1 MLTSTIAL
9 AQKGKDRE
17 KALVLDA
24 MDKQS
29 AHYSEIARKIWEHPE
44 LGYKEVQSS
53 DLLAQELSSAGFKVE
68 KAVAGM
74 PTAFVATYGSG
85 KPVIGILAEFDA
97 LPAMS
102 QDAVPTKQ
110 PRHEGAPGHACGH
123 HLFGTASV
131 AAAIALKD
139 WLQSSG
145 KSATIRVYGTPAEE
159 GGSGK
164 VYMVREGLF
173 SDVDVV
179 LTWHP
184 SDRNTADPS
193 STLANL
199 AAKFRFSGIAS
210 HAASAPDKG
219 RSALD
224 AVEAMNDMANMM
236 REHTTEGTRIHYFIT
251 KGGDAV
257 NIVPATAEVYYQV
270 RHPDREEVRQLFQRI
285 VKCAEGAALGTETTM
300 SYEIVSGVYDELPNS
315 VLSTLMHANLKKVGG
330 MTYTDD
336 ETQFANC
343 LRKTFSGT
351 LPPIDNAT
359 TIQPMMP
366 TIIKASSD
374 VGDVSWN
381 VPTTEMQAAT
391 WVPGTPGH
399 SWQAVACGGTSI
411 GFKGMMTAAKTL
423 ALTAMDLVN
432 SPATIADARKAFD
445 ENRGPDFKYVPL
457 LGDRKPALDYRD

>member
-1 MLTSTIAL
+1 
-9 AQKGKDRE
+9 
-17 KALVLDA
+17 
-24 MDKQS
+24 
-29 AHYSEIARKIWEHPE
+29 
-44 LGYKEVQSS
+44 
-53 DLLAQELSSAGFKVE
+53 
-68 KAVAGM
+68 
-74 PTAFVATYGSG
+74 
-85 KPVIGILAEFDA
+85 
-97 LPAMS
+97 
-102 QDAVPTKQ
+102 
-110 PRHEGAPGHACGH
+110 
-123 HLFGTASV
+123 
-131 AAAIALKD
+131 
-139 WLQSSG
+139 
-145 KSATIRVYGTPAEE
+145 
-159 GGSGK
+159 
-164 VYMVREGLF
+164 
-173 SDVDVV
+173 
-179 LTWHP
+179 
-184 SDRNTADPS
+184 
-193 STLANL
+193 
-199 AAKFRFSGIAS
+199 
-210 HAASAPDKG
+210 
-219 RSALD
+219 
-224 AVEAMNDMANMM
+224 
-236 REHTTEGTRIHYFIT
+236 
-251 KGGDAV
+251 
-257 NIVPATAEVYYQV
+257 
-270 RHPDREEVRQLFQRI
+270 
-285 VKCAEGAALGTETTM
+285 M

-336 ETQFANC
+336 ETQFANS